1 MVVYRSAY
9 QRFFKGPDWD
19 DYSKEEYR
27 SKAKYRSDRRSVE
40 HQHHV
45 WFWDSEIEE
54 DDVEEIVD
62 KERHVRDHAQ
72 VPTVREKEG
81 GNRRSRE
88 AWSDKRGAQRE
99 KVVEERKQ
107 VDDKNQQQVR
117 EEEEDPKE
125 NSKKQQRHRQEL
137 GEKHRKSSEKRR
149 KHRSSS
155 ESPSRNFKEK
165 QRQPP
170 FVAYG
175 WANDGTV
182 DKKRTHN
189 ILASSAEVCEK
200 ALCSQ
205 VTSSS
210 WQHLQSKEFMP
221 QTSTHPLPPGAFLI
235 SYAVA

>member
-117 EEEEDPKE
+117 EEEDPKE

-205 VTSSS
+205 VWTS
-210 WQHLQSKEFMP
+210 WQHLQGKEFMP

>member
-117 EEEEDPKE
+117 EEEDPKE

-221 QTSTHPLPPGAFLI
+221 QTSTHSLPPGAFLI

>member
-117 EEEEDPKE
+117 EEEDPKE

-149 KHRSSS
+149 EHRSSS

-205 VTSSS
+205 VTS
-210 WQHLQSKEFMP
+210 WQHLQGKEFMP